1 MKKFLIF
8 LITSLILGYSY
19 LLFLD
24 YQVKEEK
31 YMQFELI
38 SNYIEFDYY
47 KYLTISESTYVL
59 LDKYDVEIQIINEKS
74 ENFSFSLITNYFSYL
89 NNQVMNLQMDYQLI
103 I

>member
-1 MKKFLIF
+1 MKKFFIF
-8 LITSLILGYSY
+8 LISSLIIGYSY

-24 YQVKEEK
+24 YQIKEEK

-38 SNYIEFDYY
+38 RNHVEFDYY

-59 LDKYDVEIQIINEKS
+59 LDKYQVEIKIDNEKS
-74 ENFSFSLITNYFSYL
+74 ENFSFSLFTSYFSYL
-89 NNQVMNLQMDYQLI
+89 NNQLVNLQMDYQLI